1 MNVLIFGATGFF
13 GKEFVKKFY
22 LDSSIN
28 LVLVNRDRKFM
39 AQEIDNKTYDE
50 MNSWDCSNIDLAIDF
65 ASNVSVD
72 DFLSNPGALFI
83 KNIEIAIKN
92 TKILDRSN
100 FKGKYIYISTDR
112 ALVDNK
118 NVKYINKVL
127 INNDP
132 YGASKFV
139 SEILIS
145 YFTTI
150 NDLRYAV
157 VNFPNLY
164 GPNQTSK
171 QFIPTVLSKIDNS
184 HSLVDIF
191 SKKGDRNFLFID
203 DAVDALL
210 KIVYDHDC
218 NKNIQISGTNVK
230 IEFLLNEIKKI
241 YSNLNI
247 DVNFKEKNNSNLS
260 RREFSSP
267 PKVMNDCL
275 FREKYNWKPKISL
288 SKGLQITINEYI
300 KNKSENLNE

>member
-1 MNVLIFGATGFF
+1 MNVLVFGATGFF
-13 GKEFVKKFY
+13 GKEFVKKIH
-22 LDSSIN
+22 LDNSIN
-28 LVLVNRDRKFM
+28 LVLVNRNKKFM
-39 AQEIDNKTYDE
+39 TQEIDNKTYNE
-50 MNSWDCSNIDLAIDF
+50 MNSWDCKNIDLAIDF
-65 ASNVSVD
+65 SSTVSVD

-92 TKILDRSN
+92 IKILHRSN

-112 ALVDNK
+112 ALVDNQ
-118 NVKYINKVL
+118 NIKYINQVS

-139 SEILIS
+139 SELLIS
-145 YFTTI
+145 YFNII
-150 NDLRYAV
+150 NDLRYVV

-184 HSLVDIF
+184 QSSIDIF

-203 DAVDALL
+203 DAVEALL
-210 KIVYDHDC
+210 KIVYDYECD
-218 NKNIQISGTNVK
+218 KNIQISGTNVK
-230 IEFLLNEIKKI
+230 IEFLLKEIKKI

-247 DVNFKEKNNSNLS
+247 DVNFKEKNKSNLS

-267 PKVMNDCL
+267 PKIMNDRL
-275 FREKYNWKPKISL
+275 FRKKYNWKPKISL
-288 SKGLQITINEYI
+288 TKGLQITINEHI
-300 KNKSENLNE
+300 KHNGEKQK

>member
-1 MNVLIFGATGFF
+1 MNVLVFGATGFF
-13 GKEFVKKFY
+13 GKEFVKKIY
-22 LDSSIN
+22 LDNSIN
-28 LVLVNRDRKFM
+28 LVLVNRNQKFM
-39 AQEIDNKTYDE
+39 AQEIENKTYNE
-50 MNSWDCSNIDLAIDF
+50 MSSWDCSNIDLAIDF
-65 ASNVSVD
+65 SSKVSVD

-92 TKILDRSN
+92 TKILHRSN

-118 NVKYINKVL
+118 NIKHINKVS

-139 SEILIS
+139 SELLIS
-145 YFTTI
+145 YFSMI

-184 HSLVDIF
+184 QNPIEIF

-203 DAVDALL
+203 DAVEALL
-210 KIVYDHDC
+210 EIVHDYESD
-218 NKNIQISGTNVK
+218 KNIQISGTNVE
-230 IEFLLNEIKKI
+230 IEFLLKEIKKI

-247 DVNFKEKNNSNLS
+247 DVNFVEKNKSKIS
-260 RREFSSP
+260 RKEFTTP
-267 PKVMNDCL
+267 PKTMNDHS
-275 FREKYNWKPKISL
+275 FRKKYNWKPKTSI

-300 KNKSENLNE
+300 KSKGEKPK